1 MNVPE
6 FIEEERPDSK
16 SSIAGVAIG
25 NETQLFVDDW
35 MVERMTDL
43 KRTLHQPVKKGLIRE
58 ADGKPWLWGVG
69 PSVVRDSTGRF
80 HMVYR
85 AGWSDPGVRD
95 LHPSIGSDK
104 AQWIRRTYAYAQSE
118 DGIRW
123 KKPVLGLVDGPTSL
137 RRAPKEKW
145 KDGIFSEPI
154 GFSKENNLGC
164 PIAVIQDVG
173 GFGGVS
179 DPKRRYLVNV
189 LYRSDTHNFA
199 PITDAGLYFA
209 ADVPDILNDPDWR
222 SRMETVWEGPE
233 RGPRSETTHVAG
245 FDEQRNRWFVCTQSR
260 IRDWGMRG
268 GRDISR
274 YASKDLI
281 HWSPDELVLPIAD
294 DESRKP
300 DNWIEYME
308 LSAFRAGGLWLGQ
321 LVIFHGDRT
330 SRQYLMPGREN
341 VWRKGTTELRLV
353 ASRDAGKSW
362 DRVCGK
368 QVWLPHSEEKYGTD
382 RMLYPGCPVRVGDEL
397 WIYYSAYDG
406 DHLVW
411 NGDGTLHDKKRPGR
425 VGRIALATLRWDGYV
440 SLDAGESVEEL
451 VTKPLQFFGDKLIV
465 NLHAPQGM
473 LLVELLDASGKPIG
487 GFTASDCRPISGDG
501 VSLPVSWEG
510 GGGLEK
516 LEDRTIRVRFSLT
529 KAALYSFRFVKGGH

>member
-1 MNVPE
+1 
-6 FIEEERPDSK
+6 
-16 SSIAGVAIG
+16 
-25 NETQLFVDDW
+25 LFVDDW

-43 KRTLHQPVKKGLIRE
+43 KRTLHQPVKKGPIQE
-58 ADGKPWLWGVG
+58 ADGQPWVWGVG

-260 IRDWGMRG
+260 IRDWGMR
-268 GRDISR
+268 
-274 YASKDLI
+274 
-281 HWSPDELVLPIAD
+281 
-294 DESRKP
+294 
-300 DNWIEYME
+300 
-308 LSAFRAGGLWLGQ
+308 
-321 LVIFHGDRT
+321 DRT

>member
-1 MNVPE
+1 M
-6 FIEEERPDSK
+6 
-16 SSIAGVAIG
+16 
-25 NETQLFVDDW
+25 L
-35 MVERMTDL
+35 
-43 KRTLHQPVKKGLIRE
+43 GLIE
-58 ADGKPWLWGVG
+58 
-69 PSVVRDSTGRF
+69 
-80 HMVYR
+80 
-85 AGWSDPGVRD
+85 
-95 LHPSIGSDK
+95 
-104 AQWIRRTYAYAQSE
+104 
-118 DGIRW
+118 
-123 KKPVLGLVDGPTSL
+123 GPTGL

-173 GFGGVS
+173 GFGGVI

-189 LYRSDTHNFA
+189 LHRADTHNFA

-233 RGPRSETTHVAG
+233 RGPRSETTHVTG

-260 IRDWGMRG
+260 MKDWTTRG

-281 HWSPDELVLPIAD
+281 HWSPDELVLSIAD

-300 DNWIEYME
+300 EDWIEYMDM
-308 LSAFRAGGLWLGQ
+308 SAFRAVGLWLGQ

-362 DRVCGK
+362 NRVCGK
-368 QVWLPHSEEKYGTD
+368 EVWLPHSEEETGAD
-382 RMLYPGCPVRVGDEL
+382 RMVYPGCPVRVGDEL
-397 WIYYSAYDG
+397 WLYYSTWDG

-411 NGDGTLHDKKRPGR
+411 NNDGTLHDKKRPGR

-440 SLDAGESVEEL
+440 SLDADERGAEL
-451 VTKPLQFFGDKLIV
+451 VTQPLRLCGDELIV
-465 NLHAPQGM
+465 NLHAPHGK
-473 LLVELLDASGKPIG
+473 LLVELLDTSGKPIE
-487 GFTASDCRPISGDG
+487 GFTASDCRPIRGDG
-501 VSLPVSWEG
+501 VNLPVFWEG
-510 GGGLEK
+510 EEGLEK
-516 LEDRTIRVRFSLT
+516 LRDRKIRVRFILT
-529 KAALYSFRFVKGGH
+529 QAALYSFRFAKG